1 MSTPLMAGISARVVE
16 TPRLRTYA
24 LTAGDESGAPVVFV
38 HGNVS
43 SARFFE
49 ETMLAMPP
57 GYWSVAPDL
66 RGLARARRSQSTP
79 RVACATSPTTCAP
92 SWRRLA

>member
-1 MSTPLMAGISARVVE
+1 MSASLLAGISARVVE

-24 LTAGDESGAPVVFV
+24 LTAGDESGVPVVFV

-49 ETMLAMPP
+49 ETMLALP
-57 GYWSVAPDL
+57 
-66 RGLARARRSQSTP
+66 RATGR
-79 RVACATSPTTCAP
+79 
-92 SWRRLA
+92 